1 MNINAFGPPGRKFG
15 GKEDTLKQLVLCE
28 VSDIVGGR
36 GGGGEKERE
45 GEGGKERE
53 GKGEREREKGREKS
67 RLTQFIRIS
76 KNCVIFSVI

>member
-36 GGGGEKERE
+36 GGGGGKERE
-45 GEGGKERE
+45 GEGGKREREREEKRE
-53 GKGEREREKGREKS
+53 GKGETEREKGREKS
-67 RLTQFIRIS
+67 RLTQFI
-76 KNCVIFSVI
+76 